1 MQLRDVTVDEI
12 ILDPRLNLRDKLDQ
26 DTVERYME
34 AFDRLPPVTIFE
46 IDGQWLIADGVHR
59 HAAAVTLGK
68 PTLKA
73 EIREGSF
80 EEALDFVASANLH
93 HGLPLTR
100 AERRRAIEIKLRLHH
115 ERSDRHLA
123 EELYVGR
130 ELVAKIRKQLSEGG
144 QIPSGGIRIG
154 ADGKKY
160 PAMPKDAGERRPRT
174 AEEAGADRPRAAKGS
189 EWDVDDPNTPAK
201 GSARRGSTAPW
212 EEAAPDAKA
221 LAQAPPITPAAP
233 TIDEMLE
240 LMTNNV
246 IEVVNWTNTPGFVD
260 SYKIASAN
268 ARGLFQSACI
278 KLAARSD
285 QLRRA

>member
-1 MQLRDVTVDEI
+1 MNITDVPVDDL

-46 IDGQWLIADGVHR
+46 IDDQWLIADGVHR

-68 PTLKA
+68 RNIKA
-73 EIREGSF
+73 EIRKGSF
-80 EEALDFVASANLH
+80 EDALDFVASANLH

-115 ERSDRHLA
+115 EHSDRHLA

-130 ELVAKIRKQLSEGG
+130 ELVAKIRKQLTEAG

-154 ADGKKY
+154 SDGKKY

-174 AEEAGADRPRAAKGS
+174 NAEAGADAPRKGKAS
-189 EWDVDDPNTPAK
+189 EWEIDEPAPGK
-201 GSARRGSTAPW
+201 GTRGRTAAPW
-212 EEAAPDAKA
+212 EETAPDAKTAA
-221 LAQAPPITPAAP
+221 LAPPITPAAP

-240 LMTNNV
+240 LMTKN
-246 IEVVNWTNTPGFVD
+246 IMEVVTWTNAPGFMD

-268 ARGLFQSACI
+268 ARGLFQSSCI
-278 KLAARSD
+278 KLAARAD
-285 QLRRA
+285 QLRKV